1 MLMDSLPHQ
10 DQDERMSDSPN
21 IDQVNIKLMLAIAA
35 SKGWGVVSSDMK
47 SAFLQGKEITR
58 EAIMKPPP
66 EANVQAGTELES
78 EHSFVCLEE
87 ASLQLHFKWKLHLKQ
102 YKLDP
107 TLFYEHNQR
116 GELIGMLGT
125 HVDDFLKT
133 EWKIQTLNM

>member
-78 EHSFVCLEE
+78 ERSFVWFGRSI
-87 ASLQLHFKWKLHLKQ
+87 APVAF
-102 YKLDP
+102 
-107 TLFYEHNQR
+107 
-116 GELIGMLGT
+116 
-125 HVDDFLKT
+125 
-133 EWKIQTLNM
+133 